1 MKLKKIETGI
11 DGLYILEP
19 KIFGDNRGFFMEVY
33 NKEEFKSIGL
43 DVEFVQD
50 NHSKSKK
57 GVLRGMHL
65 QTKHSQGKLI
75 RVVKGAIYDVVVDLR
90 VGSLTYGKWFGVE
103 LSEENRKMCFVP
115 AGFAHGFLTLEE
127 DTEIIYKCTD
137 IYAPKYEVGIKWN
150 DVDLAIDWNFTKYG
164 FDETDIILSD
174 KDSKNISFKE
184 YQNTYY
190 GENILILG
198 ADGQLGREFQR
209 FFEKKKIRYVACS
222 HSDVDVTD
230 ILKIEEIIREEN
242 ITLVINCA
250 GYNNVDRAEVDSKK
264 CYEVNG
270 YAPTNIAN
278 LCRSFG
284 IPFVTYSTDYVFD
297 GEKETPYT
305 EEDVPNPL
313 SVYGKSKL
321 MGEKGAL
328 SYEKSLVIRPSWI
341 FGALNDNFVKKAI
354 NWVRE
359 KEEIRIVDDQISA
372 PTYTCDLV
380 CATWNLLEKDI
391 YGLYHFSNY
400 GECSKYDEIYYVFKK
415 IENTSKLSSAK
426 SCEFNSL
433 AKRPCYSKLDS
444 RKIEKVL
451 GSNIAS
457 WKDAIDRCLD
467 EIKKI

>member
-115 AGFAHGFLTLEE
+115 SGFAHGFLTLEE

-150 DVDLAIDWNFTKYG
+150 DVDLAIDWHFTKYG

-190 GENILILG
+190 GENVLVLG

-209 FFEKKKIRYVACS
+209 FFKKKKIRYVACS
-222 HSDVDVTD
+222 HKDVDVTD

-328 SYEKSLVIRPSWI
+328 DYEKSLVIRPSWI
-341 FGALNDNFVKKAI
+341 FGSLNDNFVKKVI
-354 NWVRE
+354 NWARE

-372 PTYTCDLV
+372 PTYTYDLV

-391 YGLYHFSNY
+391 YGLYHFSNH

-415 IENTSKLSSAK
+415 IGESKKLSRAK
-426 SCEFNSL
+426 SQDFNSL

-457 WKDAIDRCLD
+457 WKDGIDRFLD